1 MMRAIL
7 RRHCYLIFNLFKEK
21 VPMWLMLLFSPP
33 SKLYIGLECLQFACV
48 AAEDNPTFYVA
59 TVLYEI
65 NW

>member
-1 MMRAIL
+1 
-7 RRHCYLIFNLFKEK
+7 
-21 VPMWLMLLFSPP
+21 MWLMLLFSPP
-33 SKLYIGLECLQFACV
+33 SKLYIGLECLQFVCV